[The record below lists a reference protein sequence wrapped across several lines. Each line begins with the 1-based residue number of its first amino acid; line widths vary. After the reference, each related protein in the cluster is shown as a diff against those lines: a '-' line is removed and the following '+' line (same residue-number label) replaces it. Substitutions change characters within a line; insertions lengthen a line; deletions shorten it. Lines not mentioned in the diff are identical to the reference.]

1 MILVR
6 DVLQLKFGKAKDA
19 KVLAKEGS
27 ALEKKLGSGPTRMMM
42 DLTGPF
48 YTLVVES
55 TYPGL
60 ADFEK
65 SMKEMFAAKEWGE
78 WYQKMIPLVESGR
91 REIYTIVE

>member
-1 MILVR
+1 
-6 DVLQLKFGKAKDA
+6 
-19 KVLAKEGS
+19 
-27 ALEKKLGSGPTRMMM
+27 
-42 DLTGPF
+42 LTGPF

-65 SMKEMFAAKEWGE
+65 SMKEMFAAKEWRE